1 MKMLLQNL
9 AACLLLLL
17 LKKTHYLI
25 MPCEGI
31 QPMKG
36 SSAGKEYRF
45 VQKNLS
51 LLSCTLSRVIFAHFV
66 RSFEKRIADSYIFP
80 TKAALS
86 WSASE
91 SIEYFMRQTIFA
103 SVSSWFEDSI
113 KPVCSIQ
120 VKGFYCFAPAKKTT
134 QPINRWLFSVETSS
148 PISNTSSHCS

>member
-1 MKMLLQNL
+1 MHYGRRERSLIFFLIFLCQNTFSYYVNFKTSLLSIQSAHIFLHVPYQLLTHFPVFLNSKALEKMKMLLQNL

-86 WSASE
+86 
-91 SIEYFMRQTIFA
+91 
-103 SVSSWFEDSI
+103 
-113 KPVCSIQ
+113 
-120 VKGFYCFAPAKKTT
+120 
-134 QPINRWLFSVETSS
+134 
-148 PISNTSSHCS
+148 